1 MLAGNCRSGSELML
15 SDTRHLGREA
25 GAAMSSDGPCASR
38 GQKLRLVEFVPS
50 KERLQEREEQFFCGK
65 KLIALGTI

>member
-1 MLAGNCRSGSELML
+1 MFAVNCRSGSELML

-38 GQKLRLVEFVPS
+38 GQKLRLEFVPS
-50 KERLQEREEQFFCGK
+50 KERLQEREEQLFCGK
-65 KLIALGTI
+65 KLLALGTI